1 VAALR
6 GRFAGL
12 VRAADRLRVRLTPA
26 SSFVPDRSR
35 LRSERNEL
43 ARTSWAILKRRIIG
57 IRHWASPKHLSRYAA
72 ESTMMTIPADHAG
85 SYSSV

>member
-1 VAALR
+1 
-6 GRFAGL
+6 
-12 VRAADRLRVRLTPA
+12 
-26 SSFVPDRSR
+26 